1 MPCWAMTLH
10 PDLKLPD
17 RQRLEHLTPEQVAAV
32 MNGPDG
38 QGLAGTL
45 GRRLGIRY
53 VSVGPERVVA
63 QMTVEGNFQPM
74 GRLHGGAN
82 LALAEELASVGS
94 WMNLDPTRQA
104 AVGVDLSG
112 THVRG
117 VSTGVVTGEG
127 TLAYRG
133 RSLMVWSIEIRDE
146 QGKVTSLARCTCN
159 VINIGG

>member
-1 MPCWAMTLH
+1 
-10 PDLKLPD
+10 
-17 RQRLEHLTPEQVAAV
+17 

-38 QGLAGTL
+38 QGLTGTL
-45 GRRLGIRY
+45 GRRLGIRFT
-53 VSVGPERVVA
+53 SISRERVAAV
-63 QMTVEGNFQPM
+63 MPVEGSLQPA

-94 WMNLDPTRQA
+94 WFNLDPTRQV

-117 VSTGVVTGEG
+117 VSEGLVMGEA

-133 RSLMVWSIEIRDE
+133 RTVMVWTIEIKDE
-146 QGKVTSLARCTCN
+146 QGRLTSLARCTCN
-159 VINIGG
+159 VINTGA